1 MPEKLLLHIQ
11 YECHRANIRLPWDD
25 IVHRLSPGSSGPCA
39 TQMLN
44 KLRDVLV
51 AEGHMVPPLLGKGPQ
66 FYDESVRGYVRDM
79 NAPNPTTM
87 RALLWTEEYED
98 KKESLVTPGIGQ
110 GSGRYPRGS
119 AQVLMVP
126 DTGDERRSRLP
137 RDIKEKLEAKKAEVK
152 HNKKCTRKI
161 KQEPVDEPNFNDLD
175 SDAEYQPVTSSA
187 KRKAP
192 KKTAASKNKSPRVVK
207 KKISKADFSS
217 DADSESNA
225 TDNDECFFSQDK
237 TPRSTPIDRGASTP
251 SLTPALSSSV
261 ILSLPRDMLVRFPA
275 GVSGSSIATA
285 RSNSTVS
292 AISNESNFRTRYDA
306 GGEDAAFV
314 QSPDGMLHAEREQEE
329 SLRNAIQQNISYQGP
344 EIDGSLQ
351 DFARRLAASTNPL
364 RNKEKPKA
372 KWTGSSH
379 KDPFTTTHSAS
390 YVTQPQVARSSG
402 YTAPTSY
409 GPLIAAFD
417 SPHSTSLSN
426 LFARDTDFDFN
437 YNSGAVAPELYGDHN
452 PNINWKNSPNHGNNL
467 HRING
472 SYDDDEDPFDD
483 DHLGNPTPPYAA
495 PPFLA
500 SQHTPPYDPVP
511 QSIAVSFAV
520 FLIKEKYFLADLTA
534 RTVSTLGVLRK
545 FHRVLTQV
553 CIIRRQARCV
563 LTTTMHRV
571 AKLGLSTH
579 TAMK

>member
-11 YECHRANIRLPWDD
+11 YECHRAGIRLPWDD
-25 IVHRLSPGSSGPCA
+25 IVHRLSPGSSGPSA

-66 FYDESVRGYVRDM
+66 YYDESVRGYVRDM

-137 RDIKEKLEAKKAEVK
+137 KDIKEKLEAKKAEAK
-152 HNKKCTRKI
+152 NNKKCTRKI
-161 KQEPVDEPNFNDLD
+161 KQEPIDEPNFNDLD
-175 SDAEYQPVTSSA
+175 SDAEYQPVTTST

-192 KKTAASKNKSPRVVK
+192 KKTAGSKNKSPRVVK
-207 KKISKADFSS
+207 KKIPEADFSS

-225 TDNDECFFSQDK
+225 TDNDECFFNQDT
-237 TPRSTPIDRGASTP
+237 TPRSSPIDRGVSTP
-251 SLTPALSSSV
+251 SSTPAPSRPV

-285 RSNSTVS
+285 RSNFTVS
-292 AISNESNFRTRYDA
+292 AISNESSFYAGYDA
-306 GGEDAAFV
+306 GGEDAALV
-314 QSPDGMLHAEREQEE
+314 QSPDGMLDAEREQEE
-329 SLRNAIQQNISYQGP
+329 SLRNAVQQNISYQGP
-344 EIDGSLQ
+344 DIDGSLQ
-351 DFARRLAASTNPL
+351 DFARRLAASTNAL
-364 RNKEKPKA
+364 KNKEKPKA
-372 KWTGSSH
+372 KWAGSSH
-379 KDPFTTTHSAS
+379 KDPFITAHSAS
-390 YVTQPQVARSSG
+390 YVTQPQVAQSSG

-409 GPLIAAFD
+409 GG

-426 LFARDTDFDFN
+426 LFARDTDFNFN
-437 YNSGAVAPELYGDHN
+437 CTLGAVAPELYGDHK
-452 PNINWKNSPNHGNNL
+452 PNINWKASPNYGNNL
-467 HRING
+467 HRINS

-483 DHLGNPTPPYAA
+483 DHLGNPTPPYPA

-500 SQHTPPYDPVP
+500 FQHTPPYNPVP
-511 QSIAVSFAV
+511 QSVAVSTILLSFDQRKV
-520 FLIKEKYFLADLTA
+520 FRLT
-534 RTVSTLGVLRK
+534 
-545 FHRVLTQV
+545 
-553 CIIRRQARCV
+553 
-563 LTTTMHRV
+563 
-571 AKLGLSTH
+571 
-579 TAMK
+579 

>member
-66 FYDESVRGYVRDM
+66 YYDESVRGYVRDM
-79 NAPNPTTM
+79 NAPNPTTV

-110 GSGRYPRGS
+110 GSGRYARGS
-119 AQVLMVP
+119 SQVLMVP

-137 RDIKEKLEAKKAEVK
+137 RDIKEKLEAKKAEAK
-152 HNKKCTRKI
+152 NKKKSTRKI
-161 KQEPVDEPNFNDLD
+161 KQEPIDEPNFNELE

-207 KKISKADFSS
+207 RKIFEADVSS

-225 TDNDECFFSQDK
+225 TDNEECFFSPDK
-237 TPRSTPIDRGASTP
+237 TPRSTTIDRGVSTP
-251 SLTPALSSSV
+251 SSTPAPSRPV
-261 ILSLPRDMLVRFPA
+261 ILSLSRDMLVRFPA
-275 GVSGSSIATA
+275 GVSGSVSTA
-285 RSNSTVS
+285 RSNST
-292 AISNESNFRTRYDA
+292 ANALSNEASLHTRYD
-306 GGEDAAFV
+306 GGREDAALV
-314 QSPDGMLHAEREQEE
+314 RSPDALLDDEFEQEE

-344 EIDGSLQ
+344 EVDGSLQ

-364 RNKEKPKA
+364 RNKEKPNA
-372 KWTGSSH
+372 KWAGSSH
-379 KDPFTTTHSAS
+379 KDPFTTAHSAS
-390 YVTQPQVARSSG
+390 YVARSSG
-402 YTAPTSY
+402 YTTPTSY
-409 GPLIAAFD
+409 GPSIAAFG

-426 LFARDTDFDFN
+426 LFARDTEFGFN
-437 YNSGAVAPELYGDHN
+437 STSGAVAPELYGDHK
-452 PNINWKNSPNHGNNL
+452 PNMNWKASPNHGNNL

-500 SQHTPPYDPVP
+500 SQHTPPYNPVP
-511 QSIAVSFAV
+511 QSIAVSFTV
-520 FLIKEKYFLADLTA
+520 FLIKEKSF
-534 RTVSTLGVLRK
+534 G
-545 FHRVLTQV
+545 
-553 CIIRRQARCV
+553 
-563 LTTTMHRV
+563 
-571 AKLGLSTH
+571 
-579 TAMK
+579 